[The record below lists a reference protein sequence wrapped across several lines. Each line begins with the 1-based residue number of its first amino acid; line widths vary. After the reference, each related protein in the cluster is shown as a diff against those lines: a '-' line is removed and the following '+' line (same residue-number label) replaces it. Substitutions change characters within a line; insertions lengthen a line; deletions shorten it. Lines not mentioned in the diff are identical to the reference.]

1 MIKVFK
7 KGYDKICDFLSIKNI
22 TWISLGIF
30 VITMLPI
37 FYLSFI
43 NRASGDDYGYG
54 TYTRAAWM
62 ATHSLW
68 EVIKAS
74 WRTIVQYYYGWQGT
88 WFDIFLF
95 TIQPEVFSD
104 KAYFIVVFLVLFLWF
119 GTTVLLFNEIFVKRL
134 KLDKWSFGFITII
147 FLMINVQFVPSTKSA
162 IFWFNGCAHYMIPF
176 AMCQFLIFLLLK
188 YIQGY
193 KIKYWIG
200 IFVIMTLLGGAN
212 YQAALFGMIVAF
224 YLGIAEYVINRNKK
238 VFWLLVPAAAEMIGL
253 IISFKAPGNKAR
265 GGEDFGFSVGLVIET
280 VLDSFITAIKDIG
293 VYFQNKPIIFIGLF
307 MIFFVLLE
315 NAKRKTKKENVVWN
329 LIVVLAIFCLYSA
342 MQAPAIYAGVEVS
355 GGVYNMNYQCFLL
368 MMLMVLYVL
377 AGIIGNC
384 MKKNTAESI
393 HKNLLIPSFVI
404 CCFLLILCRSNIK
417 DSTTWVCM
425 DYITSGQAADYKE
438 QMDIQTRLMLDENV
452 TDVVVPFINN
462 EQGPLMH
469 MPVTGDKKAWSNTV
483 TSQFYGKNSVVAIER
498 PLWESMQKE
507 D

>member
-7 KGYDKICDFLSIKNI
+7 KGYDKICNFLSIKNI

-37 FYLSFI
+37 FYLSFM
-43 NRASGDDYGYG
+43 NRASGDDYSYG

-104 KAYFIVVFLVLFLWF
+104 KAYFIVVFLILFLWF
-119 GTTVLLFNEIFVKRL
+119 GTTVLLFKEIFVKRL
-134 KLDKWSFGFITII
+134 ELDKWSFGFITII

-176 AMCQFLIFLLLK
+176 AMCQFLAFLLLK
-188 YIQGY
+188 YIQDY
-193 KIKYWIG
+193 KIKYWMG
-200 IFVIMTLLGGAN
+200 IFIIMTLLGGAN
-212 YQAALFGMIVAF
+212 YQAALFGIIIAF

-293 VYFQNKPIIFIGLF
+293 VYFQNKPIVFIGLF
-307 MIFFVLLE
+307 MIFLVLLE
-315 NAKRKTKKENVVWN
+315 NAKRNTKKENVVWN
-329 LIVVLAIFCLYSA
+329 FIVVLAMFCLYSA

-368 MMLMVLYVL
+368 MMLTALYVL

-384 MKKNTAESI
+384 MKKITAESI
-393 HKNLLIPSFVI
+393 HKNLLIPGFVI

-417 DSTTWVCM
+417 DSTTWICM

-438 QMDIQTRLMLDENV
+438 QMDIQTRLMLDENA

-469 MPVTGDKKAWSNTV
+469 MPVTDDKKAWSNTV